1 MSEKKPKPVK
11 EKKAKKPPKG
21 AAMKSEAGE
30 EGEEAAPAK
39 KKMAGKTL
47 ILFVLAPLVLLG
59 GGGAA
64 AFLLLAPKDKPAH
77 EAADSHGAGAEA
89 LEDGGHGEAKDA
101 HGKKDKKGDKKK
113 GKDSHGKPAK
123 EGKGGHG
130 GVEAT
135 AATIRE
141 GDGVYYY
148 TLPDILVNIGGGDG
162 KSAYLKLKLTVE
174 ATTEDPLRGIEPELP
189 RVLDLFQAFLRELRI
204 DDLNGS
210 TGSYRLRVELLR
222 RLNLAIAPAEAEAVL
237 IEEMLIQ

>member
-21 AAMKSEAGE
+21 EAAKPASGE
-30 EGEEAAPAK
+30 EGDEAAPAK

-47 ILFVLAPLVLLG
+47 ILLIVAPLVLLG
-59 GGGAA
+59 GGGTA

-77 EAADSHGAGAEA
+77 EESDSHATG
-89 LEDGGHGEAKDA
+89 EDDA
-101 HGKKDKKGDKKK
+101 HGEKKDDHGKSGKKDGKKK

-130 GVEAT
+130 GEET
-135 AATIRE
+135 SAATIRE

-162 KSAYLKLKLTVE
+162 KSAYLKLKLTIE
-174 ATTEDPLRGIEPELP
+174 AKTEDPLLGIEPELP

-222 RLNLAIAPAEAEAVL
+222 RLNLAIAPDEAEAVL

>member
-21 AAMKSEAGE
+21 EAMKGEAGE
-30 EGEEAAPAK
+30 EGEEGAPKK

-47 ILFVLAPLVLLG
+47 ILFIVAPLVLLG

-77 EAADSHGAGAEA
+77 EEAESHGAEEPAGDDSHGEK
-89 LEDGGHGEAKDA
+89 KDS
-101 HGKKDKKGDKKK
+101 HGKKDKKADKKK
-113 GKDSHGKPAK
+113 KDSHGKEAK
-123 EGKGGHG
+123 SDKGGHG
-130 GVEAT
+130 GAEGAT
-135 AATIRE
+135 TASIRE
-141 GDGVYYY
+141 GDGVFYY
-148 TLPDILVNIGGGDG
+148 TLPDILVNIGGSEG
-162 KSAYLKLKLTVE
+162 KSAYLKLKLTIE
-174 ATTEDPLRGIEPELP
+174 AKTEEPLLGIEPELP